1 VNLIVLGIVATFV
14 AVTSASAQSGASG
27 KGYPV
32 IPRPLPDTEEIQLAR
47 SAAPAEISGAA
58 SVYTIRDG
66 KPHLLIQGTNGC
78 ACMVSR
84 DLHAGS
90 VYPICFDVEAT
101 KSVLP
106 RELMEVG
113 LRSVGRSEEEVIRAV
128 DSAYQRGALR
138 PPGSLAVAY
147 MMSSRQVLF
156 SSPLADG
163 RRVGA
168 WHPHLMF
175 YVPDA
180 TPEQLGLRPDSRVSV
195 IAVEAPRTRRA
206 EIIVQVPGWADTA
219 AATP

>member
-1 VNLIVLGIVATFV
+1 MNLIVLGIVATFV

-101 KSVLP
+101 K
-106 RELMEVG
+106 
-113 LRSVGRSEEEVIRAV
+113 
-128 DSAYQRGALR
+128 
-138 PPGSLAVAY
+138 
-147 MMSSRQVLF
+147 
-156 SSPLADG
+156 
-163 RRVGA
+163 
-168 WHPHLMF
+168 
-175 YVPDA
+175 
-180 TPEQLGLRPDSRVSV
+180 
-195 IAVEAPRTRRA
+195 
-206 EIIVQVPGWADTA
+206 
-219 AATP
+219 

>member
-1 VNLIVLGIVATFV
+1 MNLIVVGIVV
-14 AVTSASAQSGASG
+14 VWAQSSDSG
-27 KGYPV
+27 GGGGYPM
-32 IPRPLPDTEEIQLAR
+32 IPRTLPDSEEIQLAR
-47 SAAPAEISGAA
+47 SAAPAEVSGAA

-66 KPHLLIQGTNGC
+66 RSHLLVKGANGC

-90 VYPICFDVEAT
+90 LYPICFDVEAT

-106 RELMEVG
+106 RELMEVS
-113 LRSVGRSEEEVIRAV
+113 LRSLGRSEEQVIRAV
-128 DSAYQRGALR
+128 DSAYQTGTLR
-138 PPGSLAVAY
+138 PPATLAVAY

-156 SSPLADG
+156 SSPLAEG

-195 IAVEAPRTRRA
+195 IAVGAPRTKRA
-206 EIIVQVPGWADTA
+206 EIIVRVPGWADA
-219 AATP
+219 P